1 MPLYLARWP
10 DLSCA
15 LVKAHSRAELLDIL
29 DELDNPE
36 GVEIQ
41 PYDGPLFLDFTLATD
56 RPLPVRDGV
65 SRKAGEPLSERDI
78 EIGDVRDLAA
88 GAFPEVQIPE
98 TETGIA
104 MYEALLE
111 GAFPHLYRALV
122 TDRDID
128 EETADVERVKA
139 ATREEAMV
147 LVRASWRLAAIARS
161 DDPVAIIAAQL
172 GTSIENVRDLQ
183 RQVDKDWE

>member
-36 GVEIQ
+36 GVEIH

-56 RPLPVRDGV
+56 RPLPIRDGV
-65 SRKAGEPLSERDI
+65 SRAPGEPLSDRDI
-78 EIGDVRDLAA
+78 EIGDVQELAA
-88 GAFPEVQIPE
+88 GTFPEVQIPE

-111 GAFPHLYRALV
+111 GAFPHLHRVLV
-122 TDRDID
+122 TDRGD

-139 ATREEAMV
+139 AAREEAMV
-147 LVRASWRLAAIARS
+147 LVRATVRLAAIARS

-172 GTSIENVRDLQ
+172 GTSIENVRDIQ

>member
-1 MPLYLARWP
+1 MPLFLVRWQN
-10 DLSCA
+10 LSCA
-15 LVKAHSRAELLDIL
+15 LVRADDRAELLDIL

-56 RPLPVRDGV
+56 RPVPLRDE
-65 SRKAGEPLSERDI
+65 AGHDPSVALSERDI
-78 EIGDVRDLAA
+78 EIGDVQEIAD
-88 GAFPEVQIPE
+88 GAMPRVHIPD
-98 TETGIA
+98 TDTGNG
-104 MYEALLE
+104 MYKALLA

-122 TDRDID
+122 ADRGAD
-128 EETADVERVKA
+128 EDTVDVERVKVA
-139 ATREEAMV
+139 AREEAMT

>member
-1 MPLYLARWP
+1 MPLFLVRWQN
-10 DLSCA
+10 LSCA
-15 LVKAHSRAELLDIL
+15 LVRAHNRAELLDIL

-56 RPLPVRDGV
+56 RPVPLRDG
-65 SRKAGEPLSERDI
+65 AGHVATEALSERDI

-88 GAFPEVQIPE
+88 GAFPEVHIPE
-98 TETGIA
+98 TDTGSE
-104 MYEALLE
+104 MYHALLA
-111 GAFPHLYRALV
+111 GTFPHLHRVLV
-122 TDRDID
+122 ADRGD
-128 EETADVERVKA
+128 EETAEVERVEA

-147 LVRASWRLAAIARS
+147 LVRASVRLATIARS
-161 DDPVAIIAAQL
+161 DDPVAIVAAQL

-183 RQVDKDWE
+183 RQVDDDWE